1 MIEPRDNPFLAGQ
14 DAAEAT
20 LADAMRS
27 GRLHHGWLISGPEG
41 VGKATLAFRFA
52 RRLFAGVP
60 PHQNNTL
67 ALDAG
72 HVVFRRVAAGTHAD
86 LLTVARAYDE
96 KRKRVRGEIV
106 VDDVRRVA
114 EFLRLTPAEG
124 GWRIVIV
131 DGAEH
136 LNRNAANALLKVLEE
151 PPARAILL
159 LTCAA
164 PGRLLPTIR
173 SRCRQLTLPPLDP
186 PTLAAVLARYLPDLP
201 AAERARLADIADGS
215 PGRAL
220 ALAGEQGVQLA
231 GLVDETF
238 SMLPQ
243 VDLLRAHAIADT
255 IARSETGF
263 STFMDLL
270 RAELAKAVR
279 EAGRKTSLGAGGLG
293 QRLAAVKPLDA
304 WVDVWHGLTRLQS
317 DTERFNLDKR
327 QALIQGLSLLRGS

>member
-1 MIEPRDNPFLAGQ
+1 MLEPRANPHFVGHEGQ
-14 DAAEAT
+14 VASLFEAARA
-20 LADAMRS
+20 
-27 GRLHHGWLISGPEG
+27 GRLHHGWLISGQPG
-41 VGKATLAFRFA
+41 IGKATLAYRFA
-52 RRLFAGVP
+52 RWLLAGGTAP
-60 PHQNNTL
+60 DL
-67 ALDAG
+67 ALNPSDG
-72 HVVFRRVAAGTHAD
+72 VFRRVAAGTHPD
-86 LLTVARAYDE
+86 FFTVER
-96 KRKRVRGEIV
+96 RVNVKTDRLQSEIV
-106 VDDVRRVA
+106 INTIQEA
-114 EFLRLTPAEG
+114 CNFMRLTPAEG
-124 GWRIVIV
+124 GWRVVLI
-131 DGAEH
+131 DGAEDM
-136 LNRNAANALLKVLEE
+136 NSNAANALLKVLEE